1 MRIAE
6 IFRSIQGE
14 GRLTGTESIFVRTSG
29 CNLRCRYCDT
39 PYASWTPEGEDL
51 SVAEILQRIDQ
62 LRRAEPP
69 PWPAHFPAATGGPAA
84 PSGDVRH
91 VVLTGGE
98 PMLFADLI
106 PLTASLHDAGWH
118 ITIET
123 SGTLYLPVACDLM
136 SISPKL
142 SNSTPPPQ
150 WDPQWT
156 SRHALHRYAPEVVRR
171 LMADYDCQ
179 LKFVVERPEDCGE
192 VEAYL
197 AAFAEIPASRVMLM
211 PEGADAETLAA
222 KAAWLAPYCAE
233 HGYHFCPRRQIEWFG
248 AERGT

>member
-29 CNLRCRYCDT
+29 CNLRCCYCDT
-39 PYASWTPEGEDL
+39 PYASWKPEGEDL
-51 SVAEILQRIDQ
+51 LAAEILERIDQ

-69 PWPAHFPAATGGPAA
+69 PRLAAFSAA
-84 PSGDVRH
+84 SDDVRH

-98 PMLFADLI
+98 PMLFAELI
-106 PLTASLHDAGWH
+106 PLTAALHAAGWH

-156 SRHALHRYAPEVVRR
+156 TRHTLHRHAPEVIRR
-171 LMADYDCQ
+171 LTAEYDCQ
-179 LKFVVERPEDCGE
+179 LKFVVDRPEDCRE

-197 AAFAEIPASRVMLM
+197 AEFGKIPASRIMLM
-211 PEGADAETLAA
+211 PQGTDAETLAA
-222 KAAWLAPYCAE
+222 KTAWLAPYCAQR
-233 HGYHFCPRRQIEWFG
+233 GFHFCPRQQIEWFG